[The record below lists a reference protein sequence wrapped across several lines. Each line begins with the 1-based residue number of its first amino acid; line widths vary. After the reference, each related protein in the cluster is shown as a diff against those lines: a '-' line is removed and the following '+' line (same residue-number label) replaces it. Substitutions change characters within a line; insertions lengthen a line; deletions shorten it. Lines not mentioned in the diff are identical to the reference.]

1 MKIMMVMGQL
11 VYTLDLLTDSQA
23 SLFNTQVHIGIS
35 KAGVAAQVYNTH
47 INLQPELTLSVSSCE
62 SSSSSCR
69 NCSRPA
75 AH

>member
-35 KAGVAAQVYNTH
+35 KAGVAAQVYNTQAS
-47 INLQPELTLSVSSCE
+47 I
-62 SSSSSCR
+62 
-69 NCSRPA
+69 
-75 AH
+75 